1 MLGKEIPELMKMIQ
15 KEEAAQNAKEK
26 DTPSIKGV
34 CKFHMIFPFLVKLSF
49 AYSISLV
56 HEKLRKSRII
66 DICFKNCIL

>member
-34 CKFHMIFPFLVKLSF
+34 CKSKGVFIHLQIHFSVEKYPQEIFNGWK
-49 AYSISLV
+49 
-56 HEKLRKSRII
+56 K
-66 DICFKNCIL
+66 

>member
-34 CKFHMIFPFLVKLSF
+34 CKFHMIFPFLVKLSS
-49 AYSISLV
+49 AYT
-56 HEKLRKSRII
+56 
-66 DICFKNCIL
+66 